1 MIGKVWAIQIVCIL
15 TVISNVC
22 AGETYSATV
31 RKIIDGDSLVVAVG
45 QDNVEVRLYGVDC
58 PEFDQP
64 YSRDA
69 KNFAGERVLRKMVV
83 IKPVYY
89 DSYGRLVAIVI
100 RDDHVLNKEL
110 VQAGLAWVSP
120 RYCKKSFCSSWQAS
134 ESIARNERRGLW
146 QDERPDPPWQWKR
159 MKKKMRRSP
168 LTY

>member
-45 QDNVEVRLYGVDC
+45 QDKVEVRLYGVDC

-69 KNFAGERVLRKMVV
+69 KKFAGERVLRKKVA
-83 IKPVYY
+83 IKPMYY

-134 ESIARNERRGLW
+134 ESTARNERRGLW

-159 MKKKMRRSP
+159 MKKK
-168 LTY
+168 